1 MAETPKSKKAKTV
14 IKILKFQLPA
24 GKATPAPPVG
34 PALSQSSLNIMEFV
48 NQYNK
53 LTAKMDE
60 DMIVP
65 VEVLVH
71 PDKTFTL
78 KLKTPPVSYFL
89 KKAAGIMKGSSEPNK
104 NKVGTIT
111 ARQVEEIARAKMIDL
126 NTSELEQAK
135 RIIEGSARSMG
146 LEIKNG

>member
-1 MAETPKSKKAKTV
+1 MAAPKSKKAKAV
-14 IKILKFQLPA
+14 IKVIKFQLPA

-34 PALSQSSLNIMEFV
+34 PALSQSGLNIMEFV

-53 LTAKMDE
+53 LTGKMED

-78 KLKTPPVSYFL
+78 KLKTPPVAYFL

-104 NKVGTIT
+104 TKVGKLTVKQI
-111 ARQVEEIARAKMIDL
+111 EEIAKAKMVDL
-126 NTSELEQAK
+126 NTSDLEQARK
-135 RIIEGSARSMG
+135 IVEGSARSMG